1 MLELLRPIER
11 RKVMVFKDKKSRQ
24 EYSALVVWEGNLG
37 SGTSNYMDYGRGFS
51 VRTDGKPNL
60 VGTSD
65 PLLLGD
71 ATLYTPEDL
80 LLAAL
85 SSSHM
90 HGYLTLCAR
99 NKINVLKYQ
108 DRVHAVMK
116 GTPAT
121 GGKLEKIT
129 LEPLVVIAPGD
140 ETLAMKL
147 HDTAHDC
154 SIIAQAIRTKVKY
167 KATIRVD
174 HAANSRIRA

>member
-1 MLELLRPIER
+1 MRSIEW
-11 RKVMVFKDKKSRQ
+11 RKQVLFKDNKNRH

-51 VRTDGKPNL
+51 VRIDGKPNL
-60 VGTSD
+60 VGSCD

-71 ATLYTPEDL
+71 ATLHSPEDL

-90 HGYLTLCAR
+90 HGYLTLCSR

-108 DRVHAVMK
+108 DRVHATMK
-116 GTPAT
+116 GMPAT
-121 GGKLEKIT
+121 GGKLETIT

-154 SIIAQAIRTKVKY
+154 SIIAQAVRTKVKY
-167 KATIRVD
+167 NPTIRVD
-174 HAANSRIRA
+174 HAANSRLGA

>member
-1 MLELLRPIER
+1 MAS
-11 RKVMVFKDKKSRQ
+11 KDNKNRQ

-37 SGTSNYMDYGRGFS
+37 AGTSNYMDYGRGFT
-51 VRTDGKPNL
+51 VRIDGKPNL
-60 VGTSD
+60 VGSSD

-71 ATLYTPEDL
+71 PTLHSPEDL

-90 HGYLTLCAR
+90 HGYLTLCSR

-108 DRVHAVMK
+108 DRVHATMK
-116 GTPAT
+116 RTPAV
-121 GGKLEKIT
+121 GGKLETIT

-147 HDTAHDC
+147 HDTAHDRC
-154 SIIAQAIRTKVKY
+154 IIAQAVKTKVKY

-174 HAANSRIRA
+174 HSANSRVGHVVTPFRAPH